1 MVRDRERLALKMNL
15 TSAKLGMSLPVF
27 NSPRK
32 NDYRNV
38 QPHLFSVSKI
48 ILLNSIQF
56 NFKKKPSPR
65 EQKAKNNLIEIHSCR
80 VEPIRDITLVCSSS
94 SSAAMRP

>member
-56 NFKKKPSPR
+56 NFKKNPHQGNKK
-65 EQKAKNNLIEIHSCR
+65 QK
-80 VEPIRDITLVCSSS
+80 ITLSKFTHVVSNQFVI
-94 SSAAMRP
+94 